1 MCVRILVAGGAG
13 FVGSHLCDFFIAQG
27 HAVTALDSGITGR
40 TQNVAHL
47 ADNDRFSLL
56 EHDVTEPI
64 AWQGD
69 AVFHLAS
76 PASPEGYLRHPIQT
90 LRVNSVG
97 TEVLLTLAREND
109 ARFLF
114 ASTSEVYGD
123 PLVHPQSETYWGNVN
138 PVGPRACY
146 DEGKRFGEA
155 LTMEY
160 VRQYGVDAR
169 IIRIFNTYGP
179 RNDPRDG
186 RVVPNF
192 IVQALAGLPITLYGD
207 GTQTRSFCFVG
218 DLVRGIAAAMFTAG
232 TQGEVF
238 NLGNPDERSIREF
251 AELIVRLTG
260 TNVPIMHK
268 PLPADDPKRRRPD
281 ISKAKA
287 RLNWTP
293 QTSLEEGVAETIAYF
308 RLELATRPAQ

>member
-1 MCVRILVAGGAG
+1 
-13 FVGSHLCDFFIAQG
+13 
-27 HAVTALDSGITGR
+27 
-40 TQNVAHL
+40 
-47 ADNDRFSLL
+47 
-56 EHDVTEPI
+56 
-64 AWQGD
+64 
-69 AVFHLAS
+69 
-76 PASPEGYLRHPIQT
+76 
-90 LRVNSVG
+90 
-97 TEVLLTLAREND
+97 
-109 ARFLF
+109 
-114 ASTSEVYGD
+114 
-123 PLVHPQSETYWGNVN
+123 
-138 PVGPRACY
+138 
-146 DEGKRFGEA
+146 
-155 LTMEY
+155 MEY

-268 PLPADDPKRRRPD
+268 PLPADDPRRRRPD

-287 RLNWTP
+287 RLHWTP

-308 RLELATRPAQ
+308 RQELERRPVQ

>member
-1 MCVRILVAGGAG
+1 
-13 FVGSHLCDFFIAQG
+13 
-27 HAVTALDSGITGR
+27 
-40 TQNVAHL
+40 
-47 ADNDRFSLL
+47 
-56 EHDVTEPI
+56 
-64 AWQGD
+64 
-69 AVFHLAS
+69 
-76 PASPEGYLRHPIQT
+76 
-90 LRVNSVG
+90 
-97 TEVLLTLAREND
+97 
-109 ARFLF
+109 
-114 ASTSEVYGD
+114 
-123 PLVHPQSETYWGNVN
+123 TYWGNVN

-179 RNDPRDG
+179 RNDPCDG

-287 RLNWTP
+287 RLDWTP

-308 RLELATRPAQ
+308 RQELATRPAQ